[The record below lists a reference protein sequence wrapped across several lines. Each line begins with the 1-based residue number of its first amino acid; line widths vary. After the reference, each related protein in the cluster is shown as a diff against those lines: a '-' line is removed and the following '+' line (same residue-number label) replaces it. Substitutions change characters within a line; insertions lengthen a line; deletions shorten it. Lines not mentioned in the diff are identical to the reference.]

1 MPLLAAEIPA
11 KLNSTQLS
19 QPIADVTEALAA
31 IGEQMF
37 T

>member
-11 KLNSTQLS
+11 KLISTQLS
-19 QPIADVTEALAA
+19 QPIVDVTEALAA